1 MEDIEPEVLEELAA
15 KAIER
20 DVEIKEVEPAEPAE
34 QQTVTGDA
42 EGCEAVTEAV
52 TEPVIEPKPVKVKK
66 PRSEKQKAA
75 FEKARLKRA
84 EGIASRKKQK
94 EEDKVKKKE
103 LKKAPLVEEQSVPK
117 PVINTPASTP
127 ALSHNKDQVIQN
139 HYYYYGVP
147 PPEHDY
153 NKGKKKKKK
162 SKRPPTPSSSESE
175 SESEEEY
182 YKDEPPQQEQEQQYY
197 QVPKPTYKFGFA

>member
-20 DVEIKEVEPAEPAE
+20 DSVEIKEVEPEP
-34 QQTVTGDA
+34 VT
-42 EGCEAVTEAV
+42 EAVTEAV

-103 LKKAPLVEEQSVPK
+103 LKKAPLVEEQSVPN
-117 PVINTPASTP
+117 PIVNTPASKP

-153 NKGKKKKKK
+153 SKSNKKKKK

-175 SESEEEY
+175 SEEEY
-182 YKDEPPQQEQEQQYY
+182 YKDEPPQHEQVPQYY
-197 QVPKPTYKFGFA
+197 QPAKPTYKFGFA